1 MLALV
6 QPSQQPGL
14 QLSRQ
19 PTSVSCNV
27 HNSHGAKSAKVQQQI
42 HMGAI
47 QSAVQGRKTA
57 TTFQLTRELVAV
69 LLAAAAPAD
78 ALAHLSAPNQHTSGG
93 NSRFKAWGAA

>member
-1 MLALV
+1 MLAVV
-6 QPSQQPGL
+6 QPSQQTGL

-27 HNSHGAKSAKVQQQI
+27 HNSRGADSAQVQQQI
-42 HMGAI
+42 RMGAI
-47 QSAVQGRKTA
+47 HSAAQGSKTA
-57 TTFQLTRELVAV
+57 TAFQLTRELVAV

-78 ALAHLSAPNQHTSGG
+78 ALAHLSAPNLHTSGG